1 MYAFGVILLELMTGK
16 RMEELQYINRQQFLS
31 KWFLPL
37 AALEPGHVMAMNY
50 QLLDPNLAGDQS
62 LDFPHQLDAMGRAAS
77 LCLNQDPECRP
88 PMSKVSC
95 LTFLIPIIFP

>member
-1 MYAFGVILLELMTGK
+1 
-16 RMEELQYINRQQFLS
+16 MEELQYINGQQFPCE
-31 KWFLPL
+31 WFHPL
-37 AALEPGHVMAMNY
+37 AALEPGHVIAKNY